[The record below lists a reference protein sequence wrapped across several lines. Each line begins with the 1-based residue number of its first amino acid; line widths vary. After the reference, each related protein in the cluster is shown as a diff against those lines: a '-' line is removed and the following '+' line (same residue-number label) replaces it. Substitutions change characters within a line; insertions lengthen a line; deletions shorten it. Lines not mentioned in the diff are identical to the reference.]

1 MNLASNEAP
10 VVGAPGAENEVALRR
25 LEVTGRL
32 RMVLLG
38 FPGLAVVGVLL
49 VIPFAWLI
57 EKSLQNDAGQMSLAN
72 YRALLDPMYLDSVA
86 TTLEVSFAVTLGAVL
101 IGYPVAYLLS
111 QLPRRI
117 AGMLLVAVVLPYW
130 TSTLVRT
137 YSWLV
142 LLQRNGVVNE
152 FLVGH
157 GLVGSPLHLV
167 NNFTGVVIG
176 MVHVMTPVLIMPLYG
191 VMRSID
197 PGLMKAAASCGA
209 TPRAAFWQ
217 VFFPQTLNGLAAGI
231 VMVFVISL
239 GYYVTPALLG
249 GGNVN
254 VMAMQIQTTLATE
267 GDWGLVSAQ
276 GVVLVLIALI
286 ASWLVRRIAHVV
298 APREAS

>member
-1 MNLASNEAP
+1 MNLASNEAAI
-10 VVGAPGAENEVALRR
+10 VAAHASENEGALQR
-25 LEVTGRL
+25 LEVTARL
-32 RMVLLG
+32 RMILLG
-38 FPGLAVVGVLL
+38 VPGLAVVGVLL
-49 VIPFAWLI
+49 VIPFAWLV
-57 EKSLQNDAGQMSLAN
+57 EKSLLNDAGHWSLAN
-72 YRALLDPMYLDSVA
+72 YRALLDPVYLDAVA
-86 TTLEVSFAVTLGAVL
+86 TTLEVSITVTLGAAL

-117 AGMLLVAVVLPYW
+117 AGVLLVAVVLPYW

-142 LLQRNGVVNE
+142 LLQRNGVVNDL
-152 FLVGH
+152 LVGH
-157 GLVGSPLHLV
+157 GLIALPLTLV
-167 NNFTGVVIG
+167 NNFAGVVIG

-191 VMRSID
+191 AMRSID
-197 PGLMKAAASCGA
+197 PGLMKAAANCGA

-217 VFFPQTLNGLAAGI
+217 VFFPQTLTGLAAGI

-254 VMAMQIQTTLATE
+254 VLAMQIQTTLATE

-276 GVVLVLIALI
+276 GVVLVLIALV
-286 ASWLVRRIAHVV
+286 ASCFARRISRAI
-298 APREAS
+298 APHEEC

>member
-1 MNLASNEAP
+1 MNLASNDAAM
-10 VVGAPGAENEVALRR
+10 VGLPATENEGALRR
-25 LEVTGRL
+25 IALADRL
-32 RMVLLG
+32 RMMLLSA
-38 FPGLAVVGVLL
+38 PGLVVVGVLL
-49 VIPFAWLI
+49 VITFAWLI
-57 EKSLQNDAGQMSLAN
+57 GKSLLNDAGSWSLVN
-72 YRALLDPMYLDSVA
+72 YRALLDPLYLNSVA
-86 TTLEVSFAVTLGAVL
+86 TTLAVSLTVTGGAAL

-111 QLPRRI
+111 QLPRRV
-117 AGMLLVAVVLPYW
+117 AGVLLIAVVLPYW

-137 YSWLV
+137 YSWMV
-142 LLQRNGVVNE
+142 LLQRNGIINDL
-152 FLVGH
+152 LVRH
-157 GLVGSPLHLV
+157 GLVAAPLHLV

-197 PGLMKAAASCGA
+197 PGLMKAAANCGA

-217 VFFPQTLNGLAAGI
+217 MFFPQTLSGLVAGV

-254 VMAMQIQTTLATE
+254 VLAMQIQTTLATE

-276 GVVLVLIALI
+276 GIVLVMIALV
-286 ASWLVRRIAHVV
+286 AAWLLRRVSRALQLH
-298 APREAS
+298 EEH

>member
-1 MNLASNEAP
+1 MKLASNEAAILHAA
-10 VVGAPGAENEVALRR
+10 APENESALRR
-25 LEVTGRL
+25 LEAFGRL
-32 RMVLLG
+32 RVALLG
-38 FPGLAVVGVLL
+38 LPGLAIVGTLL
-49 VIPFAWLI
+49 AVPFAWLF
-57 EKSLQNDAGQMSLAN
+57 EQSLLDGSGQWSLAN
-72 YRALLDPMYLDSVA
+72 YRALLDPLYLNSVA
-86 TTLEVSFAVTLGAVL
+86 TTLEVSLAVTLGAAL

-111 QLPRRI
+111 QVPRRL
-117 AGMLLVAVVLPYW
+117 AGVLLVAVVLPYW

-137 YSWLV
+137 YAWLV
-142 LLQRNGVVNE
+142 LLQRNGVVNDL
-152 FLVGH
+152 LVGH
-157 GLVGSPLHLV
+157 GLLAAPLHLV

-191 VMRSID
+191 VMRSVD
-197 PGLMKAAASCGA
+197 PALMKAAANCGA

-217 VFFPQTLNGLAAGI
+217 VFFPQTLTGLTAGV

-276 GVVLVLIALI
+276 GVVLVLIALAVAAI
-286 ASWLVRRIAHVV
+286 MRRFGRAV
-298 APREAS
+298 APREER

>member
-1 MNLASNEAP
+1 MNLASNDAAM
-10 VVGAPGAENEVALRR
+10 VGVPAAENEGVLRR
-25 LEVTGRL
+25 IALADRL
-32 RMVLLG
+32 RMVLLSA
-38 FPGLAVVGVLL
+38 PGLAVVGVLL
-49 VIPFAWLI
+49 VIPFAWLV
-57 EKSLQNDAGQMSLAN
+57 EKSLLNDAGTWSLAN
-72 YRALLDPMYLDSVA
+72 YRALLDPLYLNSVA
-86 TTLEVSFAVTLGAVL
+86 TTLAVSLTVTACAVL

-111 QLPRRI
+111 QLPRRV
-117 AGMLLVAVVLPYW
+117 AAVLLIAVVLPYW

-137 YSWLV
+137 YSWMV
-142 LLQRNGVVNE
+142 LLQRNGVINE
-152 FLVGH
+152 LLVRH
-157 GLVGSPLHLV
+157 GLVATPLHLV

-197 PGLMKAAASCGA
+197 PGLMKAAANCGA

-217 VFFPQTLNGLAAGI
+217 VFFPQTLAGLVAGV

-254 VMAMQIQTTLATE
+254 VLAMQIQTTLATE

-276 GVVLVLIALI
+276 GVVLVLIALL
-286 ASWLVRRIAHVV
+286 AAWLLRRVSRALQ
-298 APREAS
+298 PNEER